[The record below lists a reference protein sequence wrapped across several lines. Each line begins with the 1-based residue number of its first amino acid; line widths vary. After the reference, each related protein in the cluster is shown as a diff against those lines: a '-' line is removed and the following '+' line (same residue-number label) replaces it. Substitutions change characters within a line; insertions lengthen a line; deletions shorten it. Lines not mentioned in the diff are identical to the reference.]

1 MAVLAGRMGRPVEL
15 PVGLL
20 HATRAE
26 RVGAAA
32 FVQVQLAHQ
41 AEIAQDLQRAVNS
54 DQPQARLMDA
64 AQCQQLC
71 RGGLAAGLT
80 QRFQHRASRARVRV
94 TCPYYRGQ
102 QVICRTAF
110 SQILIVAINF
120 HMQSISLLRRAVKS
134 GAREFPTPIPWP

>member
-1 MAVLAGRMGRPVEL
+1 MLADAIAGLRLDRRDDHGDVAAGELRRAAAALTDHVMAVLAGRMGRPVEL

-20 HATRAE
+20 HTTRAE

-71 RGGLAAGLT
+71 RGGLAAGLA
-80 QRFQHRASRARVRV
+80 QAGLPGFVV
-94 TCPYYRGQ
+94 DL
-102 QVICRTAF
+102 F
-110 SQILIVAINF
+110 
-120 HMQSISLLRRAVKS
+120 
-134 GAREFPTPIPWP
+134 E